1 MPPVQG
7 YSMTGAL
14 ANAEERQT
22 ALAASVVSLFKSSL
36 VPTPTTPKAD
46 FETAEC
52 NFDGY
57 VTKTIAAWLGPVLA
71 PGTGYQL
78 VSPLLLWALG
88 GTDPTTPNTV
98 GGWWLEDA
106 AGVVRMFGTFDP
118 FLPMEIAYQSV
129 PLFLYDLF
137 PTGFTG

>member
-1 MPPVQG
+1 MSAVQG

-14 ANAEERQT
+14 ANSEERQT
-22 ALAASVVSLFKSSL
+22 ALAGSVVSLFKSTL
-36 VPTPTTPKAD
+36 TPTPATLKAA
-46 FETAEC
+46 FEAAEC
-52 NFDGY
+52 DFDTY
-57 VTKTIAAWLGPVLA
+57 VAKTISAWLGPVLA
-71 PGTGYQL
+71 PGTGYQI
-78 VSPLLLWALG
+78 VSPLLLWALA

-98 GGWWLEDA
+98 GGWWLEDG